1 MKKCALI
8 TLCFPLTVLAIP
20 IFLSRDSSIGVVCG
34 WGCKDTWSGLQR
46 SSVKLSF
53 PASSVNLSEV
63 PNEEGNLELNSKA
76 DACQNGPELLFPDS
90 PISFDP
96 TSSPQGQESSPG
108 VPGFHDSLRKSQGT
122 SAEGVALRKEALQSL
137 KLSLPM
143 QETELCKHLFMIV
156 PLLSIAA

>member
-8 TLCFPLTVLAIP
+8 ALCFPLTVLAIP

-63 PNEEGNLELNSKA
+63 PNEEGSLELSSKA

-90 PISFDP
+90 PISLDP

>member
-34 WGCKDTWSGLQR
+34 WSCKDTWSGLQR

-96 TSSPQGQESSPG
+96 TSSSQGQESSPG